1 MRSDHIPPPPVLI
14 STHTYSHSTLLRL
27 AVGYEPLLM
36 LPPVPPSP
44 PHFSA
49 PGSHSAEEFVLMHG
63 PDSYH
68 SVTKTASKHGF
79 SVVSKKAQSVVI
91 SSTGI
96 PK

>member
-1 MRSDHIPPPPVLI
+1 M
-14 STHTYSHSTLLRL
+14 
-27 AVGYEPLLM
+27 
-36 LPPVPPSP
+36 
-44 PHFSA
+44 
-49 PGSHSAEEFVLMHG
+49 LMHG